1 MRNILIYYRPLQSV
15 LQRDGKL
22 VEKSMKATATE
33 EEFQSIGRDGVP
45 KPRSVFT
52 RPNMAAKNI
61 KSKKNEPVEEKDQM
75 VSCLSTSI
83 TMRFH
88 FYANY
93 TSLTILHKG

>member
-1 MRNILIYYRPLQSV
+1 
-15 LQRDGKL
+15 
-22 VEKSMKATATE
+22 MKATATE
-33 EEFQSIGRDGVP
+33 EEFQSIGRDGVT
-45 KPRSVFT
+45 KPRYVYT
-52 RPNMAAKNI
+52 RPNITAKNS
-61 KSKKNEPVEEKDQM
+61 KSKKNESVEEKDQM